1 MIVRENEF
9 IENFIYDTAYE
20 TGKDYFKSKGSKIG
34 ILAFLRYYGC
44 TICQLDI
51 MEFNKLYEK
60 FEEAGVDIK
69 IVLQST
75 QEIIKEADKEIRLKF
90 EIICDPQQELYKK
103 FEIGAATSL
112 EALKA
117 GNIAE
122 KVAEAKSMGLSH
134 GEYEGNE
141 LQLPAMFIID
151 GNNKVIYSH
160 YAEDGADIP
169 RAKEVL
175 NMVYEYINKK

>member
-20 TGKDYFKSKGSKIG
+20 IGKDYFKSKGSKIG

-75 QEIIKEADKEIRLKF
+75 Q
-90 EIICDPQQELYKK
+90 
-103 FEIGAATSL
+103 
-112 EALKA
+112 
-117 GNIAE
+117 
-122 KVAEAKSMGLSH
+122 
-134 GEYEGNE
+134 
-141 LQLPAMFIID
+141 
-151 GNNKVIYSH
+151 
-160 YAEDGADIP
+160 
-169 RAKEVL
+169 
-175 NMVYEYINKK
+175 